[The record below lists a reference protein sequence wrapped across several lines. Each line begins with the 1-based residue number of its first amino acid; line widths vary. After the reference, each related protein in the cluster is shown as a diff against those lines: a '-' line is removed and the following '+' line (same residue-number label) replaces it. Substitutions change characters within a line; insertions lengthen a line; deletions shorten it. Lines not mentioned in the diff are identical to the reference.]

1 MSTKPASGKNS
12 ATTMPAREKADAIG
26 RALTATGSGE
36 RLTLPRPDHKHARTD
51 PKQELMPLLR
61 PIVDDETASLLSW
74 LNYGEKNL
82 EPHQIPRALELLDRL
97 DVDIGVW
104 SRPSESVEI
113 LDILEMMANIIQV
126 DQPVDAGLK
135 AYVSLLQVLP
145 SHVLSASAM
154 RILRTHTYRTM
165 PLPAEFLQGPEAREW
180 QAIVDYIPQQIA
192 RHRARLLKLTR

>member
-1 MSTKPASGKNS
+1 MSTKPTSGKNS
-12 ATTMPAREKADAIG
+12 ATTTPAREKAGATG
-26 RALTATGSGE
+26 RGLTATGSGE
-36 RLTLPRPDHKHARTD
+36 RLTLPRPDHRHARPD

-82 EPHQIPRALELLDRL
+82 EPHQVPRALELLDRL
-97 DVDIGVW
+97 EANLWVSDKR
-104 SRPSESVEI
+104 SRPDEI
-113 LDILEMMANIIQV
+113 LDVLEMMANIIQV

-135 AYVSLLQVLP
+135 AYVSLLQPLP

-180 QAIVDYIPQQIA
+180 QAIVDYIPKQIA
-192 RHRARLLKLTR
+192 RHRLALLKTTR

>member
-1 MSTKPASGKNS
+1 
-12 ATTMPAREKADAIG
+12 
-26 RALTATGSGE
+26 
-36 RLTLPRPDHKHARTD
+36 
-51 PKQELMPLLR
+51 MPLLR